1 MKYAA
6 AIIAALA
13 AVYFLS
19 TAPALW
25 YLSDTDK
32 ATLIAKVEK
41 EQGHEAALYI
51 RKAMRF

>member
-6 AIIAALA
+6 AILAALA
-13 AVYFLS
+13 TVYFLA

-32 ATLIAKVEK
+32 AALIAKVEQ